1 MIRWR
6 MMCRF

>member
-6 MMCRF
+6 